1 MNLIYSLITLA
12 LQSVGQIFSLL
23 IGWIIAVHFGRVPTK
38 QKFILSVMG
47 GISIIWAVM
56 ALSLASP
63 LVRSVFGIV
72 TREAVPFYIKLIVP
86 LASLGWICLPLING
100 VLGIYLRRE
109 KVSGIHVF
117 LGYKYTPGFA
127 FALLI
132 MLISL
137 PILILPPLFRG
148 QRREHLP
155 VMIWS
160 NSFEVVLESLKG
172 ILLEQGISVE
182 IKPETIWRRSPLA
195 ILALFA
201 HDLLGD
207 WTKKPARLLK
217 GKGLQLIVYPTDI
230 VIEGYPDRVVKT
242 RNYVAK
248 GLTFSEAYFTWDGE
262 AHLIEKE
269 LNILRRNAKQIPYSQ
284 FLERLEELEKS
295 LDKALIP
302 FSEWECLYRQLL
314 QLKVTNCIK

>member
-1 MNLIYSLITLA
+1 LNLIYSFITLA

-23 IGWIIAVHFGRVPTK
+23 IGWVIAVHFGRVPTK
-38 QKFILSVMG
+38 HKFILSAMG
-47 GISIIWAVM
+47 GVSIIWAAM

-63 LVRSVFGIV
+63 LVRSVFSIV
-72 TREAVPFYIKLIVP
+72 TKEAVPFYIKLIVP

-109 KVSGIHVF
+109 KVSGMYIL

-127 FALLI
+127 FALLL
-132 MLISL
+132 MLVSL
-137 PILILPPLFRG
+137 PILLLPPLLRG

-160 NSFEVVLESLKG
+160 NSLEEVVESIKG
-172 ILLEQGISVE
+172 ILLEQGISVV

-217 GKGLQLIVYPTDI
+217 GPGLQLIVYPTDI
-230 VIEGYPDRVVKT
+230 VIEGYPVRVVKT

-262 AHLIEKE
+262 ANLIEKE
-269 LNILRRNAKQIPYSQ
+269 LNILRRNVKQIPNSQ
-284 FLERLEELEKS
+284 FLDRLAVLERS

-302 FSEWECLYRQLL
+302 FSEWECIYRQLL
-314 QLKVTNCIK
+314 QLKVTKCID